1 MEPQENVAVPV
12 NLIGSRINSLDNNID
27 ILDKRMCALWERL
40 APILGPPGPQK
51 TLEEPGKAATESL
64 LAIQLITM
72 CEKTDKIIQGIENLI
87 QRIQC

>member
-12 NLIGSRINSLDNNID
+12 RPIENRISGLHNNID

-51 TLEEPGKAATESL
+51 TLEEPGKATESPL
-64 LAIQLITM
+64 VNQLITM
-72 CEKTDKIIQGIENLI
+72 CEKTDKIIQGADELI
-87 QRIQC
+87 RRIQC